1 MRNRKK
7 NLGYI
12 FILIAV
18 VILVNLP
25 DIAYSKIDSNGMDSS
40 LYNQKTIMSFIKYII
55 LSIFSFVLGIRFVS
69 KEIWLFT
76 CF

>member
-69 KEIWLFT
+69 KEI
-76 CF
+76 